1 VAFALGSTSA
11 VVNAIV
17 LFIQPPEVDGAEED
31 IPRLGREWLEADPPG
46 GQEV

>member
-1 VAFALGSTSA
+1 MAFALGSTSA

-31 IPRLGREWLEADPPG
+31 IPRPGREGLEADRQR
-46 GQEV
+46 GQDV